1 MISDWVEGLDSTH
14 ETRVYVQI
22 EAIEEYGSIL
32 VKEDIANRF
41 LDIKQLEP
49 IPLTDEILET
59 NFSWFENKNHER
71 VYEWTNDYIDAYIS
85 LYTDGMWEVTVDE
98 IEFSGLPTWKM
109 YVSHVHELQ
118 HALKLANIDKD
129 IEL

>member
-1 MISDWVEGLDSTH
+1 MRATELMVGDWVYDTITQSNIKVWAYNFLSVSD
-14 ETRVYVQI
+14 RQFA
-22 EAIEEYGSIL
+22 EA
-32 VKEDIANRF
+32 
-41 LDIKQLEP
+41 LEP
-49 IPLTDEILET
+49 IPLTDEILEA
-59 NFSWFENKNHER
+59 NFSWFENKNQER

-118 HALKLANIDKD
+118 HALRLCGLDKE